1 MDVKTAYLVVIDK
14 NGDATAT
21 SDLSIELNIESEATM
36 ADIKSSITALAK
48 IIDKND
54 LVEAILDGL
63 RGSAQQ
69 DVSGSIRKALEER
82 GIM

>member
-1 MDVKTAYLVVIDK
+1 MDVRTAYLVVIDK
-14 NGDATAT
+14 NGDSTAT
-21 SDLSIELNIESEATM
+21 SDLSIELNMESEATLS
-36 ADIKSSITALAK
+36 DIKSSVTALAK

-63 RGSAQQ
+63 RGPAKE

-82 GIM
+82 GIL